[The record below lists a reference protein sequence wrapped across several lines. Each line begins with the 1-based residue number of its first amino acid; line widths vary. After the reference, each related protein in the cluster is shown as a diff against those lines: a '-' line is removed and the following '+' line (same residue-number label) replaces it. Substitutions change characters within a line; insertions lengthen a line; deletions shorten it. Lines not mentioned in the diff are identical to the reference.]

1 MAEEADR
8 PKTVIVTGAS
18 RGVGL
23 AISLRLAAA
32 GFRIV
37 AVARSQGESLAKACE
52 GRAAYR
58 GAGEIVFRRFDLS
71 QVEDIGGFVRDLR
84 GEFGAPFGLVNNA
97 ALGTSGLLANMH
109 LSQIEALIRLNT
121 LSPIVLT
128 KYVARAM
135 MAAGRGRIVNVS
147 SIIAS
152 TGYNGLSVYGATKAS
167 LVGLSRSLARELGRL
182 DITVNAVAPGFMAT
196 EMTKTLDE
204 AERERVVHRSALQRL
219 VAPEDVAECV
229 LYLMGD
235 AGRNV
240 TGAVFTID
248 AGATA

>member
-1 MAEEADR
+1 MSER
-8 PKTVIVTGAS
+8 GGGLRTVIVTGAS

-23 AISLRLAAA
+23 AISESLAAA
-32 GFRIV
+32 GFRVIG
-37 AVARSQGESLAKACE
+37 VARAEGELGGARDRLAGE
-52 GRAAYR
+52 
-58 GAGEIVFRRFDLS
+58 GEIVFRKFDLS
-71 QVEDIGGFVRDLR
+71 QVEDIGAFVRDLR

-97 ALGTSGLLANMH
+97 ALGTDGLLANMH

-135 MAAGRGRIVNVS
+135 MAARGGRIVNVS

-167 LVGLSRSLARELGRL
+167 LVGFTRSLARELGRL
-182 DITVNAVAPGFMAT
+182 EVTVNAVAPGFMAT
-196 EMTKTLDE
+196 EMTKDLPE
-204 AERERVVHRSALQRL
+204 GERDRVARRAALQRL
-219 VAPEDVAECV
+219 VTPQDVAASV

-235 AGRNV
+235 AARNV
-240 TGAVFTID
+240 TGTVLTVD

>member
-1 MAEEADR
+1 MAEPADG

-23 AISLRLAAA
+23 ATAVRLAEA
-32 GFRIV
+32 GFRVV
-37 AVARSQGESLAKACE
+37 AVARSQGESLA
-52 GRAAYR
+52 AAADAL
-58 GAGEIVFRRFDLS
+58 GAGPGGGEIVFRGFDLS
-71 QVEDIGGFVRDLR
+71 QVEDIGAFVRDLR

-97 ALGTSGLLANMH
+97 ARGDSGLLANMH
-109 LSQIEALIRLNT
+109 LSQMEALIRLNT
-121 LSPIVLT
+121 LSPMVLT

-135 MAAGRGRIVNVS
+135 MTGSGGRIVNVS

-152 TGYNGLSVYGATKAS
+152 TGYNGLAVYGATKAS
-167 LVGLSRSLARELGRL
+167 MVGFTRSLARELGRL
-182 DITVNAVAPGFMAT
+182 GVTVNAVAPGFMTT
-196 EMTKTLDE
+196 EMTETLDE
-204 AERERVVHRSALQRL
+204 AERERVARRSALQRL
-219 VAPEDVAECV
+219 VAPEDVADCIQ
-229 LYLMGD
+229 YLMSE

>member
-1 MAEEADR
+1 MAEPADGR
-8 PKTVIVTGAS
+8 KTVIITGAS

-23 AISLRLAAA
+23 ATALRLAAA

-37 AVARSQGESLAKACE
+37 AVARSQGESLSKASE
-52 GRAAYR
+52 ALAARA
-58 GAGEIVFRRFDLS
+58 GAGEIVFRGFDLS
-71 QVEDIGGFVRDLR
+71 QVEDIGAFVRDLR

-97 ALGTSGLLANMH
+97 AAGDSGLLANMH
-109 LSQIEALIRLNT
+109 LSQIEAMIRLTT

-135 MAAGRGRIVNVS
+135 MAAGGGRIVNVS

-167 LVGLSRSLARELGRL
+167 LVGFTRSLARELGRL

-196 EMTKTLDE
+196 EMTKTLDD
-204 AERERVVHRSALQRL
+204 AERERVARRSALQRL

-229 LYLMGD
+229 HYLMSD

-240 TGAVFTID
+240 TGSVLTID

>member
-1 MAEEADR
+1 MSER
-8 PKTVIVTGAS
+8 GSGPPTVIVTGAS

-23 AISLRLAAA
+23 AISESLAAA
-32 GFRIV
+32 GFRV
-37 AVARSQGESLAKACE
+37 VGVARAEGELGAARERLAGE
-52 GRAAYR
+52 
-58 GAGEIVFRRFDLS
+58 GEIVFRPFDLS
-71 QVEDIGGFVRDLR
+71 QVEDIGVFVRDLR

-97 ALGTSGLLANMH
+97 ALGTDGLLANMH

-135 MAAGRGRIVNVS
+135 MAAGGGRIVNIS

-167 LVGLSRSLARELGRL
+167 LVGFTRSLSRELGRL
-182 DITVNAVAPGFMAT
+182 GVTVNAVAPGFMAT
-196 EMTKTLDE
+196 EMTKDLDPE
-204 AERERVVHRSALQRL
+204 ERERVARRAALQRL
-219 VAPEDVAECV
+219 VTPQDVASSV
-229 LYLMGD
+229 LYLMGE

-240 TGAVFTID
+240 TGTVLTVD

>member
-1 MAEEADR
+1 VPEASNGR
-8 PKTVIVTGAS
+8 KTVIVTGAT

-23 AISLRLAAA
+23 AIARRLAQA
-32 GFRIV
+32 GFRVLAI
-37 AVARSQGESLAKACE
+37 ARTE
-52 GRAAYR
+52 GQELPAARAALADR
-58 GAGEIVFRRFDLS
+58 PDAGQIVFRPFDLS
-71 QVEDIGGFVRDLR
+71 QIEAIGMFVLDLR

-97 ALGTSGLLANMH
+97 ALGTDGLLANMH
-109 LSQIEALIRLNT
+109 LSQIEALVRVNT

-135 MAAGRGRIVNVS
+135 LTAGEGRIVNVS

-152 TGYNGLSVYGATKAS
+152 TGYNGLSVYCATKAS
-167 LVGLSRSLARELGRL
+167 LVGFARSLSRELGRL
-182 DITVNAVAPGFMAT
+182 NITVNAVAPGFMST
-196 EMTKTLDE
+196 EMTQAMSE
-204 AERERVVHRSALQRL
+204 ADRDRVAHRAALQRL
-219 VAPEDVAECV
+219 VTPEDVAESV

-240 TGAVFTID
+240 TGSVLTVD